1 VPLGILATGVAVS
14 RVYTGVHYPS
24 DVAVGAAI
32 GVGAGIVTQRAMD
45 ARSRRAPATSSLHEQ
60 GVLEV
65 KDGRGLVVAVNLR
78 AGTVREDLADMLRKA
93 FPNAAIVAANGSL
106 TDKVRARCGSDTV
119 AIVGAGG
126 DGTMNSLSSLAM
138 ERGVPL
144 GIIPAGTMNHLAHD
158 LGLEDIDA
166 AIEAIRQGRLA
177 QIDIGIIAE
186 QPFLNTASF
195 GAYAE
200 FVDTRESLEDRMG
213 KWPAASVALFHML
226 RNNSPVRVEIDGRPM
241 SIWAI
246 FIGNGPYAPQGFVP
260 VRRIALDDGRLDVRV
275 LRADR
280 SYPRL
285 RPLVAERLRGMKRL
299 SSLETWFADRIEVRS
314 LEGALRLAHDGE
326 TFDGPERFSIEK
338 SPKQLQVF
346 IPAPTK

>member
-1 VPLGILATGVAVS
+1 VPLGVLATGVAVS

-32 GVGAGIVTQRAMD
+32 GVGAGIVTHRVLD
-45 ARSRRAPATSSLHEQ
+45 ARAKHAPPATSLPEQ
-60 GVLEV
+60 GVLATR
-65 KDGRGLVVAVNLR
+65 DGRGLVIAVNPH
-78 AGTVREDLADMLRKA
+78 AGSAREDLVDSLREA
-93 FPNAAIVAANGSL
+93 FPDAAIVTTNGSL
-106 TDKVRARCGSDTV
+106 TDEARARCGPDTI
-119 AIVGAGG
+119 AIVAAGG
-126 DGTMNSLSSLAM
+126 DGTINSLSNVAM

-144 GIIPAGTMNHLAHD
+144 GVIPAGTLNHLARD
-158 LGLEDIDA
+158 LGLEDVDAGIDA
-166 AIEAIRQGRLA
+166 IKKGRLA
-177 QIDIGIIAE
+177 QIDVGIIAE

-200 FVDTRESLEDRMG
+200 FVDRRESLEEKLG
-213 KWPAASVALFHML
+213 KWPAASVALVEMVRH
-226 RNNSPVRVEIDGRPM
+226 NSPVRIEIDGRPM

-260 VRRIALDDGRLDVRV
+260 VRRTALDDGRLDVRV
-275 LRADR
+275 LRADQ

-299 SSLETWFADRIEVRS
+299 SSLETWFADRVEVRS
-314 LEGALRLAHDGE
+314 LEGPLRLAHDGE
-326 TFDGPERFSIEK
+326 TFDGPERFTIEK

-346 IPAPTK
+346 VPDPSK